1 MMNLMDYK
9 KTGFIAII
17 VIVAGLVLMAG
28 PVEAVREIS
37 GDELEITALEDDE
50 YIFEARGNARL
61 TLDELEVT
69 GDLGEFHSLEQEAR
83 FFDNVV
89 VTGPDLNI
97 EAEELI
103 YELIGERAFLTGRPR
118 VQYAEL
124 DATSDEVEYLMAEEM
139 VYLRGNVEGRRG
151 QQEFSSDEVEV
162 NLAEDKIKL
171 SGQARMQ
178 LPEGEI
184 DEGDLE

>member
-1 MMNLMDYK
+1 MNWMNFK
-9 KTGFIAII
+9 KTGIIAII
-17 VIVAGLVLMAG
+17 ILFAGLVLLAG
-28 PVEAVREIS
+28 PVGAVREIS

-61 TLDELEVT
+61 NVDELEIT
-69 GDLGEFHSLEQEAR
+69 GELGEFHSLEQEAR
-83 FFDNVV
+83 FYDNVV

-97 EAEELI
+97 EADELI

-162 NLAEDKIKL
+162 DLAGDKIKL

-178 LPEGEI
+178 LPEGGIE
-184 DEGDLE
+184 

>member
-1 MMNLMDYK
+1 MTNWMTFK
-9 KTGFIAII
+9 RTGIIALIL
-17 VIVAGLVLMAG
+17 VAGLVLLAG

-50 YIFEARGNARL
+50 YIFEARGNAL
-61 TLDELEVT
+61 LKLDEIEVS

-89 VTGPDLNI
+89 LIGPDMRI

-103 YELIGERAFLTGRPR
+103 YELIAERGIMTGRPR
-118 VQYAEL
+118 VQYGEL

-151 QQEFSSDEVEV
+151 RQEFSSDVVEV

-178 LPEGEI
+178 LPEG
-184 DEGDLE
+184 DLE